1 MYMTRVFHSV
11 GQGAFYT
18 ECFSIR
24 KNDDEIDITIVYDCG
39 SKLGGKYVEKQI
51 KRNFKKEQEIH
62 ALFISHLHEDH
73 INGIPSLIEHCN
85 VKRIFFP
92 LISSENRFLLKAIYK
107 SVVADENLQEFVIE
121 FIDSPVGAIKH
132 LLNKR
137 DRRDHTTIELIGVK
151 EAHGENDLTSTHDYE
166 GVEVFNSGENAMD
179 KIDDTL
185 SSFWEYIPYNF
196 KQIERIEELKEE
208 LRKNKVSLESLEK
221 WDVEAV
227 KLARKAYEKLEGG
240 LNTNTMTL
248 YSGNINSCR
257 CSDYFWMKCVG
268 SNIDSISTCFFR
280 MGCLYMGDYNAKKS
294 AEFAELKTKYQAYW
308 NNISCI
314 QVPHHG
320 SKKNFNADLIEPGR
334 ICVISAG
341 ENNKYGHP
349 NSEVINAICLRRG
362 YPLIVT
368 EETNSVM
375 FLCNNQICRL
385 IY

>member
-1 MYMTRVFHSV
+1 MYMSREFHSV

-18 ECFSIR
+18 EHFSIR
-24 KNDDEIDITIVYDCG
+24 KHDTDNYINIVYDCG
-39 SKLGGKYVEKQI
+39 TSSGKEYIEDQI
-51 KRNFKKEQEIH
+51 KSRFKKGQYIH

-73 INGIPSLIEHCN
+73 INGIPILIEHCN

-92 LISSENRFLLKAIYK
+92 LISSENRILLKAIYK
-107 SVVADENLQEFVIE
+107 YVVVDENLQEFVIE
-121 FIDSPVGAIKH
+121 FIDSPVSAIKH
-132 LLNKR
+132 LLNKL
-137 DRRDHTTIELIGVK
+137 DKRDHTTIELIGVK

-221 WDVEAV
+221 WDVEVV
-227 KLARKAYEKLEGG
+227 KLARKAYGKLEGG

-248 YSGNINSCR
+248 YSGNINSNR
-257 CSDYFWMKCVG
+257 CSDYFWMECLVG
-268 SNIDSISTCFFR
+268 IAWNFSR

-320 SKKNFNADLIEPGR
+320 SKKNFNADLIGPGR
-334 ICVISAG
+334 ICVISVG
-341 ENNKYGHP
+341 KNNKYGHP

-362 YPLIVT
+362 WPLIVT
-368 EETNSVM
+368 EETNSVIFIM
-375 FLCNNQICRL
+375 Q
-385 IY
+385 